1 MPFVS
6 AAFACEEVRRPLPA
20 PPAPLPGSRPTGS
33 RIPAGSTPTRPSG
46 PFYEELH
53 TKQPWGG
60 GGGGEAEMELLPN
73 TALDDHM
80 EKLSVPAR
88 AV

>member
-1 MPFVS
+1 MRNYTLS
-6 AAFACEEVRRPLPA
+6 SL
-20 PPAPLPGSRPTGS
+20 
-33 RIPAGSTPTRPSG
+33 
-46 PFYEELH
+46 
-53 TKQPWGG
+53 GG

-80 EKLSVPAR
+80 EKLSVPVR

>member
-1 MPFVS
+1 MRNYTLS
-6 AAFACEEVRRPLPA
+6 SL
-20 PPAPLPGSRPTGS
+20 G
-33 RIPAGSTPTRPSG
+33 
-46 PFYEELH
+46 
-53 TKQPWGG
+53 GG

-73 TALDDHM
+73 TALADHM